1 MGNDQLSIDLIDGA
15 AAVCYVTS
23 KELKYMMVQSW
34 DVGVGKRVM
43 PQAITAIESRR
54 APYISHYPFTVN
66 YSPGFL
72 SCSPQAESGIGEHRA
87 AEDG

>member
-1 MGNDQLSIDLIDGA
+1 MAYYQDSRYEGTGNDQLSIDLIDGA

-43 PQAITAIESRR
+43 PQAITRI
-54 APYISHYPFTVN
+54 
-66 YSPGFL
+66 
-72 SCSPQAESGIGEHRA
+72 
-87 AEDG
+87 